1 MCQFNID
8 GCNGKVLEL
17 TGISAIGK
25 TSYLSTLQGSKGHIK
40 VFDAGRFINGKGNQ
54 SKVER
59 LITEALNMSHL
70 LFNKNV
76 KLSYSDVKWLFSS
89 SFNVRGSV
97 LLKANIFLN
106 CLLKFSYYGAIN
118 RSDISGVV
126 CIVDEGISH
135 IPFLL
140 QDQVNSIKTTQEF
153 YFRFKKY
160 LSSLNVICIDGDV
173 NTVERLLLRGHKRL
187 KSSSKNEIKRFDAM
201 NRSTLKS
208 VLKYS
213 DLYKNFIIVLIE

>member
-1 MCQFNID
+1 MCQFNINE
-8 GCNGKVLEL
+8 CNGKVLEL
-17 TGISAIGK
+17 TGVSAIGK
-25 TSYLSTLQGSKGHIK
+25 TRFLSTLQGSKEHVK
-40 VFDAGRFINGKGNQ
+40 VFDAGRFISGEGNQ
-54 SKVER
+54 SKAER
-59 LITEALNMSHL
+59 LITETLNMLHL

-76 KLSYSDVKWLFSS
+76 KLSYSDVKWLFAS

-97 LLKANIFLN
+97 LLKANIFIN

-118 RSDISGVV
+118 RSDISEYT

-140 QDQVNSIKTTQEF
+140 QDQVNSTKTTHEF
-153 YFRFKKY
+153 YFRFKEY
-160 LSSLNVICIDGDV
+160 LSSLNVICLDGDV

-187 KSSSKNEIKRFDAM
+187 KDPSKDEIKRFDAM
-201 NRSTLKS
+201 NRSTLKN

-213 DLYKNFIIVLIE
+213 NFYKNFTIFLIK